1 MYGNGINNLLSG
13 LSLTKVLGGINKGLN
28 FASQAIPLYKQIK
41 PILSN
46 SKSLINML
54 DIINTPDNSN
64 NNNNNNNEINNVKT
78 NENKKTSNDTLP
90 VFFQ

>member
-54 DIINTPDNSN
+54 DIINTKDDSSN
-64 NNNNNNNEINNVKT
+64 NDNNEINNVKT